1 MKLLVLNDIYNIV
14 FLIFIKNPQDM
25 KRNIIK
31 IYIILNIYR
40 GYHLREII
48 SFLEKSH
55 QPTTISSPRKLFF
68 YSLLTDMKCCNLLKL
83 KYI

>member
-1 MKLLVLNDIYNIV
+1 MKKNNIK
-14 FLIFIKNPQDM
+14 F
-25 KRNIIK
+25 
-31 IYIILNIYR
+31 YIILIIYQ

-55 QPTTISSPRKLFF
+55 QPTTISSPRNFFF
-68 YSLLTDMKCCNLLKL
+68 YDLLTDMKCCNLLKL